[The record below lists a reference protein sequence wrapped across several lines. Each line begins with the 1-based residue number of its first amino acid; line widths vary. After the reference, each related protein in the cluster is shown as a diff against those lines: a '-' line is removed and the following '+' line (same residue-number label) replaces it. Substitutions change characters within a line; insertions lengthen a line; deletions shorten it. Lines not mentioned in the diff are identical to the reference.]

1 MQTKQGLNTGMIP
14 LSTFEVVLNKQHF
27 GGDYSEVTLLKH

>member
-14 LSTFEVVLNKQHF
+14 LTFEVVLNKQHF
-27 GGDYSEVTLLKH
+27 GGDYSEVRLLKL